1 MNKHVI
7 DFLHTLNLYDYLLFG
22 GIIFFFLFLLIL
34 SILLRHKQ
42 TLALIL
48 VILSIVTLLITPVGG
63 YIALHALIYKHSIK
77 LTTVK
82 DLEFTEALLVKGDIN
97 NSSNETFKECTLYV
111 GVSKISPIKPL
122 NKLYPYLPFR
132 RQTIVIKGPIAPK
145 ESKTFKLLIQP
156 FHYAKRHSVT
166 VLGQCR

>member
-1 MNKHVI
+1 MKTQII

-22 GIIFFFLFLLIL
+22 GIIFFFLFLLVL

-48 VILSIVTLLITPVGG
+48 VVLALITLLIAPVGG
-63 YIALHALIYKHSIK
+63 YIALHALMYKHSIN

-82 DLEFTEALLVKGDIN
+82 DLEFTKALLIKGDITN
-97 NSSNETFKECTLYV
+97 TSKETFKECTLHV

-122 NKLYPYLPFR
+122 NKLYRYFPFR
-132 RQTIVIKGPIAPK
+132 RQTIIINGPIAPQGS
-145 ESKTFKLLIQP
+145 ETFKILIQP
-156 FHYAKRHSVT
+156 FHYTKRHSVT

>member
-1 MNKHVI
+1 MKRHVI
-7 DFLHTLNLYDYLLFG
+7 DFLHTLNLYDYLFFG

-48 VILSIVTLLITPVGG
+48 VILALITLLIAPIGG

-82 DLEFTEALLVKGDIN
+82 DLEFTDALLVKGDMN
-97 NSSNETFKECTLYV
+97 NNSNETFKECTLYI

-122 NKLYPYLPFR
+122 NKVYPYLPFR

-145 ESKTFKLLIQP
+145 ETKTFKLLIQP

-166 VLGQCR
+166 ALGHCR

>member
-1 MNKHVI
+1 MKTQII

-48 VILSIVTLLITPVGG
+48 VVLALITLLIAPLGG
-63 YIALHALIYKHSIK
+63 YIALHALMYKHSIN

-82 DLEFTEALLVKGDIN
+82 DLEFTKALLIKGDITN
-97 NSSNETFKECTLYV
+97 TSKETFQECTLYL

-122 NKLYPYLPFR
+122 NKLYPYFPFR
-132 RQTIVIKGPIAPK
+132 RQTIIIKGPILPQAS
-145 ESKTFKLLIQP
+145 ETFKLLIQP
-156 FHYAKRHSVT
+156 FHYTKRHSVT

>member
-1 MNKHVI
+1 MKKHVI
-7 DFLHTLNLYDYLLFG
+7 DFLHTLNPYDYLLFG

-48 VILSIVTLLITPVGG
+48 VILALLTLLIGPIGG
-63 YIALHALIYKHSIK
+63 YIALHALMYKHTIT

-82 DLEFTEALLVKGDIN
+82 DLTFTEALLIKGDIN
-97 NSSNETFKECTLYV
+97 NTSKQTFKECTLYV

-132 RQTIVIKGPIAPK
+132 RQTITIKGPIEPK
-145 ESKTFKLLIQP
+145 NSETFKLLIQP
-156 FHYAKRHSVT
+156 FHYTKPHSVT
-166 VLGQCR
+166 VLGHCR

>member
-42 TLALIL
+42 TLALVL
-48 VILSIVTLLITPVGG
+48 VILALITLLIAPIGG
-63 YIALHALIYKHSIK
+63 YIALHALMYKHSIK

-122 NKLYPYLPFR
+122 NKLYVYLPFR

-156 FHYAKRHSVT
+156 FHYTKRHNVT
-166 VLGQCR
+166 VLGHCR

>member
-42 TLALIL
+42 TLALML
-48 VILSIVTLLITPVGG
+48 VILSLITLLIAPIAG
-63 YIALHALIYKHSIK
+63 YIALHALMYKHSIK

-82 DLEFTEALLVKGDIN
+82 DLEFTEALLIKGDIN
-97 NSSNETFKECTLYV
+97 NSSNEIFKECTLYV
-111 GVSKISPIKPL
+111 GVSKISPMKPL
-122 NKLYPYLPFR
+122 NKVYPYLPFR
-132 RQTIVIKGPIAPK
+132 RQTIVIQGPIAPK

-156 FHYAKRHSVT
+156 FQYRCND
-166 VLGQCR
+166 L

>member
-1 MNKHVI
+1 MKKHVI
-7 DFLHTLNLYDYLLFG
+7 DFLHTLNLYDYLLLG
-22 GIIFFFLFLLIL
+22 GIIFVFLFLLIL

-48 VILSIVTLLITPVGG
+48 VVLALITLLIAPIGG
-63 YIALHALIYKHSIK
+63 YIALHALMYKHTIT

-82 DLEFTEALLVKGDIN
+82 DLTFTEALLIKGDIN
-97 NSSNETFKECTLYV
+97 NTSKQTFKECTLYV

-122 NKLYPYLPFR
+122 NTLYPYLPFR

-145 ESKTFKLLIQP
+145 EPKTFKLLMQP
-156 FHYAKRHSVT
+156 FHYTKRHSVT
-166 VLGQCR
+166 VLGHCR